1 MVRKKVLR
9 RVINI
14 YTLKHGDWININT
27 LKFISAKE
35 KIELNDLIAILGIT
49 SSNGW
54 RLKQNPFNQAR
65 INIFNSEEMK
75 AIKVKIN
82 NEVIGK
88 QEITEKNL
96 ERISKKYQINES
108 IISKILRFNKE
119 KDTRIKRG
127 RKYIIFK
134 KLQDEKELANELFIE
149 EIKYND
155 YVTKEQIEYFKQKY
169 NLNDEE
175 IVKMLK
181 VNMLNYNNLIKAKTK
196 KMRID
201 LLTEEEKILI
211 ENELIEM
218 YRWQDYITKNE
229 IYNIK
234 NNIKT
239 TDSIIKDILS
249 IPRETFKKLMRD
261 EITRTRIILKETK
274 LRMDILKMDIKYEY
288 GEGYYT
294 SAELRKLC
302 RIYKIE
308 WEEFLKNI
316 SANISRYPYIK
327 QALKNNEKGLYI
339 GEEHQLSKEFSRKNA
354 KRIQNMCWSITKRY
368 CYYSH
373 LHSEREDIAQEA
385 FLLILEKGGNV
396 EKNFNYNEDLLFNL
410 LASKVKYFVIG
421 KRNIRYKEILT
432 ENIEQYGITNNID
445 DINEDFMPALD
456 SRIEL
461 IHQYIMKIFQENKD
475 YIYHNRKSA
484 YKIIAHKLQ
493 ISIDRLKELIFE
505 IKNVFLEY
513 GFAKE
518 CINGSVIDMS
528 SIC

>member
-1 MVRKKVLR
+1 
-9 RVINI
+9 
-14 YTLKHGDWININT
+14 
-27 LKFISAKE
+27 
-35 KIELNDLIAILGIT
+35 
-49 SSNGW
+49 
-54 RLKQNPFNQAR
+54 
-65 INIFNSEEMK
+65 
-75 AIKVKIN
+75 
-82 NEVIGK
+82 
-88 QEITEKNL
+88 
-96 ERISKKYQINES
+96 
-108 IISKILRFNKE
+108 
-119 KDTRIKRG
+119 
-127 RKYIIFK
+127 
-134 KLQDEKELANELFIE
+134 
-149 EIKYND
+149 
-155 YVTKEQIEYFKQKY
+155 
-169 NLNDEE
+169 
-175 IVKMLK
+175 
-181 VNMLNYNNLIKAKTK
+181 MLNYSNLIKEKTK

-201 LLTEEEKILI
+201 LLTEEERILI
-211 ENELIEM
+211 ESKLIEK
-218 YRWQDYITKNE
+218 YRWQDYIRKNE
-229 IYNIK
+229 ICDIK

-239 TDSIIKDILS
+239 TDSIIQDILS
-249 IPRETFKKLMRD
+249 ISGETFKKLMRD
-261 EITRTRIILKETK
+261 EIRRTRIILKETK
-274 LRMDILKMDIKYEY
+274 LRMDDLKMDIKYEY

-316 SANISRYPYIK
+316 SAKISRYPYIK

-354 KRIQNMCWSITKRY
+354 KRIQNICWSITKKY

-373 LHSEREDIAQEA
+373 LYSEREDIAQEA
-385 FLLILEKGGNV
+385 FLLILEKGGNI

-432 ENIEQYGITNNID
+432 ENIEQYGIRVKTNNID

-518 CINGSVIDMS
+518 CINGAVIDMS

>member
-1 MVRKKVLR
+1 
-9 RVINI
+9 
-14 YTLKHGDWININT
+14 
-27 LKFISAKE
+27 
-35 KIELNDLIAILGIT
+35 
-49 SSNGW
+49 
-54 RLKQNPFNQAR
+54 
-65 INIFNSEEMK
+65 
-75 AIKVKIN
+75 
-82 NEVIGK
+82 
-88 QEITEKNL
+88 
-96 ERISKKYQINES
+96 
-108 IISKILRFNKE
+108 
-119 KDTRIKRG
+119 
-127 RKYIIFK
+127 
-134 KLQDEKELANELFIE
+134 
-149 EIKYND
+149 
-155 YVTKEQIEYFKQKY
+155 
-169 NLNDEE
+169 
-175 IVKMLK
+175 
-181 VNMLNYNNLIKAKTK
+181 
-196 KMRID
+196 
-201 LLTEEEKILI
+201 
-211 ENELIEM
+211 
-218 YRWQDYITKNE
+218 
-229 IYNIK
+229 
-234 NNIKT
+234 
-239 TDSIIKDILS
+239 
-249 IPRETFKKLMRD
+249 
-261 EITRTRIILKETK
+261 
-274 LRMDILKMDIKYEY
+274 MDILKMDIKYEY

-316 SANISRYPYIK
+316 SANISRYSYIK

-421 KRNIRYKEILT
+421 KRNIRYKEILI